1 MYRAWGSCDIEQ
13 ERGLEPRHRNR
24 RAVGYQPS
32 ASVYSDC
39 ISDFCMITRLYLSGM
54 SCQHCINA
62 VFTSLTPVPGITSA
76 DVSIG
81 AAVIEHDGRATI
93 EALRE
98 AIGAAGY
105 EVILTNENTRQLPI
119 V

>member
-1 MYRAWGSCDIEQ
+1 
-13 ERGLEPRHRNR
+13 
-24 RAVGYQPS
+24 
-32 ASVYSDC
+32 
-39 ISDFCMITRLYLSGM
+39 MITHLRVAGM
-54 SCQHCINA
+54 TCQHCVNA
-62 VFTSLTPVPGITSA
+62 VFTSLTPVPGIIAA

-81 AAVIEHDGRATI
+81 AAVIEHDGRATV

-105 EVILTNENTRQLPI
+105 DVILASEHKRQLPI

>member
-1 MYRAWGSCDIEQ
+1 
-13 ERGLEPRHRNR
+13 
-24 RAVGYQPS
+24 
-32 ASVYSDC
+32 
-39 ISDFCMITRLYLSGM
+39 MITRLRIGGM
-54 SCQHCINA
+54 NCQRCIQA
-62 VFTSLTPVPGITSA
+62 VFTSLTPVPGIASA

-98 AIGAAGY
+98 AIGASGY
-105 EVILTNENTRQLPI
+105 VVTLAEDERRRLPM